1 MRYNPILHGHAA
13 RWDEERKP
21 HGGGGKGDTPDQI
34 PVIPSRATTGF
45 GTAFADPMTGKYS
58 YKLDPRLAAMRDQF
72 YGGAQGF
79 LPSQQDLQFAQGVSG
94 FGRDVYGQGSDYLTQ
109 AMGMSPQDIGADYYR
124 RIQDLQAP
132 TRAQEEARMA
142 DTLFKTGRSGAA
154 IGYQGQGYI
163 NPEQF
168 GLLTARANADKALGL
183 EAETYGRQLRQT
195 DINSAL
201 GLQQA
206 GLGGVTA
213 GYGLGMLPYQSAAG
227 VFGLG
232 TDIEKLGMIPMQT
245 AMGGLQAQLA
255 LQQQQQAYENA
266 TADGGKGGGLLG
278 GIANAGLNYIGS
290 GGNPIAAGKGAMQGM
305 SGKGGGGMVSPSTIM
320 PGYGGYGSQVL
331 NYGSQP
337 SSLLGGNAAL
347 PNYQIG
353 MGNVQGRY

>member
-1 MRYNPILHGHAA
+1 MRYNSILHGHSA

-21 HGGGGKGDTPDQI
+21 HGGGGKGDSPDQI

-45 GTAFADPMTGKYS
+45 GTAIADPMKGKYS
-58 YKLDPRLAAMRDQF
+58 YNLDPRLAAMRDQF

-79 LPSQQDLQFAQGVSG
+79 LPSQDYLNFAQGVSN
-94 FGRDVYGQGSDYLTQ
+94 FGQGVYGTGSDWLTK
-109 AMGMSPQDIGADYYR
+109 ATAMSPQEIGADYYR
-124 RIQDLQAP
+124 RIQELQAP
-132 TRAQEEARMA
+132 TRAQEESRLA

-154 IGYQGQGYI
+154 IGYEGQGYL

-168 GLLTARANADKALGL
+168 GLMTARANADKALGL
-183 EAETYGRQLRQT
+183 ESETYGRQMQAR
-195 DINSAL
+195 DIASAL

-206 GLGGVTA
+206 GLGNVQS

-227 VFGLG
+227 IFGLG

-245 AMGGLQAQLA
+245 AMGGLNAQLA
-255 LQQQQQAYENA
+255 LQQQQQAVENA
-266 TADGGKGGGLLG
+266 SASGGKGGGLLG
-278 GIANAGLNYIGS
+278 GIANAGLNYAMS
-290 GGNPIAAGKGAMQGM
+290 GGNPLAAASGAFSGL
-305 SGKGGGGMVSPSTIM
+305 SGKGGGGGLISPSTIM

-347 PNYQIG
+347 PNYMMSPWG
-353 MGNVQGRY
+353 

>member
-1 MRYNPILHGHAA
+1 MS
-13 RWDEERKP
+13 
-21 HGGGGKGDTPDQI
+21 GGGKAKKPKRIAIQ
-34 PVIPSRATTGF
+34 PANVSTGF
-45 GTAFADPMTGKYS
+45 ASATANPVTGRYS
-58 YKLDPRLAAMRDQF
+58 YTLDPRLAAMRDQF

-79 LPSQQDLQFAQGVSG
+79 LPSQEELGFAQDVSG
-94 FGRDVYGQGSDYLTQ
+94 FGRDVFAQGGDWLSQ
-109 AMGMSPQDIGADYYR
+109 ATAMNPQEVGADYYR
-124 RIQDLQAP
+124 RIQELQAP

-154 IGYQGQGYI
+154 IGYGGQGYI

-201 GLQQA
+201 NLQQA

-213 GYGLGMLPYQSAAG
+213 GYGLGMLPYESASNI
-227 VFGLG
+227 FGLG
-232 TDIEKLGMIPMQT
+232 TGLEQLGVGTLGMAQN
-245 AMGGLQAQLA
+245 AVQAQLMA
-255 LQQQQQAYENA
+255 QAQMQQNENA
-266 TADGGKGGGLLG
+266 RASGGKGGGLLG
-278 GIANAGLNYIGS
+278 GIANAGLNYAMS
-290 GGNPIAAGKGAMQGM
+290 GGNPLAAASGAFSGL
-305 SGKGGGGMVSPSTIM
+305 SGKGGGGGLISPSTIM

-347 PNYQIG
+347 PNYMMSPWG
-353 MGNVQGRY
+353 